1 MPSQLHYRDA
11 YPVYLFAA
19 AARIFL
25 LEFGF
30 SVSGVYQIVN
40 VGMTPLQLILVG
52 TLLATTVLLFEI
64 PTGIVADV
72 YSRRLSVIIGLI
84 IAGMGFIVV
93 GLSPS
98 FTAVLFGNFLW
109 GLANTFISG
118 AFTAWFVDE
127 VGQQRAEQ
135 GFMRR
140 TQIEQVARVL
150 GLILGAMIGSFVITL
165 PMILAGMGLII
176 LGILLF
182 VIMPETGFT
191 PAAREH
197 YGTWANMRYTFQ
209 IGLASVRSQP
219 ILRALTLISIL
230 WGISSVA
237 FYRLWEKHL
246 LDSFTLPPLPVP
258 YPAVI
263 WFSVLALLT
272 GILTVVVSEWVRK
285 RINHLEDH
293 NIAILLAGLT
303 LIFMLG
309 LVGFGA
315 ASGLLV
321 TIVFFLVTFTMGDMT
336 APILDVWANRY
347 AHPTVRATVLSMYGQ
362 TGAIGRIVGGPII
375 GAIGNTSMWLA
386 MVISAVLF
394 SPALIVYGL
403 IARRKSQGNT

>member
-1 MPSQLHYRDA
+1 MHSQLHYRDA
-11 YPVYLFAA
+11 YAVYLFAA

-40 VGMTPLQLILVG
+40 VGMTPLQLVLVG

-93 GLSPS
+93 GLSPT
-98 FTAVLFGNFLW
+98 FVAVLFGNFLW

-150 GLILGAMIGSFVITL
+150 GLVLGAMIGSFVITL
-165 PMILAGMGLII
+165 PMILAGIGLVV
-176 LGILLF
+176 LGLLLF

-191 PAAREH
+191 PATREQ
-197 YGTWANMRYTFQ
+197 YGTWATMRHTFG
-209 IGLASVRSQP
+209 IGFASVRSHP
-219 ILRALTLISIL
+219 ILRALMLISIL
-230 WGISSVA
+230 WGIASVA

-285 RINHLEDH
+285 RINNLEDH
-293 NIAILLAGLT
+293 NIALLLAIIT

-309 LVGFGA
+309 LIGFGA
-315 ASGLLV
+315 APGLLV
-321 TIVFFLVTFTMGDMT
+321 TIAFFLITFTMGDMT
-336 APILDVWANRY
+336 TPILDVWTNRY

-375 GAIGNTSMWLA
+375 GAIGNTSMWFA
-386 MVISAVLF
+386 MIISAVLF

-403 IARRKSQGNT
+403 IAHRKSQGST